1 MQKINVNLGEL
12 VNLKR
17 ELNLN
22 IKQLINGFEY
32 DLGLKSQALEKLNPN
47 KLLKMGYAKL
57 ESENK
62 NISSVDQISLD
73 QNLHIYLKDG
83 RIKACVKEKQK
94 WN

>member
-1 MQKINVNLGEL
+1 MQSFSRINSVL
-12 VNLKR
+12 
-17 ELNLN
+17 
-22 IKQLINGFEY
+22 EY